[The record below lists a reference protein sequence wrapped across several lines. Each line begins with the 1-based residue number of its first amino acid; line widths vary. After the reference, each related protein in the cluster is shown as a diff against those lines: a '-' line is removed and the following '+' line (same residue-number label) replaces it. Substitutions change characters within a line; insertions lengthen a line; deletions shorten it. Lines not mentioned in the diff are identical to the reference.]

1 MAGPAQGDADT
12 YCMIDEILTLN
23 VARMILMTFSFTD
36 SFRMSAIVGI
46 KLNLKR
52 TRQVMVRE

>member
-1 MAGPAQGDADT
+1 
-12 YCMIDEILTLN
+12 
-23 VARMILMTFSFTD
+23 MTFSFTD

-52 TRQVMVRE
+52 KRHVVLREGGMGKERGREEERGGKE

>member
-1 MAGPAQGDADT
+1 
-12 YCMIDEILTLN
+12 
-23 VARMILMTFSFTD
+23 MTFSFTD

-52 TRQVMVRE
+52 KRHVVLREGDGEGGREGGREGWEGIGGDCVEVVFYP